1 MATVNATEDFFSYDS
16 LAIPWRPSIDGDVV
30 EHDPFISISRGLYA
44 KVIQMLYVNEN
55 TI

>member
-1 MATVNATEDFFSYDS
+1 MATVNATEDFYSYDS

-30 EHDPFISISRGLYA
+30 EHDPFVSTSRGLYA